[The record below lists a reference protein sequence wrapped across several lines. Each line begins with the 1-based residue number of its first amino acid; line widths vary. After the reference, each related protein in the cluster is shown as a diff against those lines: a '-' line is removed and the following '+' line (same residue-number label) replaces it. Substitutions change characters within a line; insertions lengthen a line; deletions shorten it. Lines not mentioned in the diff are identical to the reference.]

1 MRQFN
6 QSIETNP
13 ELPQMFELAEKDIKR
28 IFITVLHMFKM
39 FDRDGGDKTKK
50 IILRINLMKDI

>member
-6 QSIETNP
+6 QSIETDP

-39 FDRDGGDKTKK
+39 FEEMGKINPKK
-50 IILRINLMKDI
+50 